1 MDYIIKNPDIY
12 TEWIMSSQYRM
23 EEEWAREQ
31 MQILEDEHRAYTRR
45 KKRHLK
51 LKKIKKFK
59 LLNITV
65 RVPIDDDDIPF

>member
-12 TEWIMSSQYRM
+12 TEWIISDQYRR
-23 EEEWAREQ
+23 EEEWTREQ
-31 MQILEDEHRAYTRR
+31 MQILEYEHRAYTRR
-45 KKRHLK
+45 KKRYLK

-65 RVPIDDDDIPF
+65 RVPIDDNDIPF